1 MNPKPQQT
9 KQLTRRTV
17 KTVAETLKPNEIF
30 ELIHKREPIYA
41 IGNQRFHTIRDRALM
56 ALCFLTG
63 GRITEVVG
71 GKQYHRFHTH
81 DKIVEVVGSKQRYHY
96 PAEDKVET
104 KAIGRH
110 PGLTITNL
118 EVSED
123 FLTINS
129 MAIVKRS
136 PQIIQRYGPH
146 IAQRSQLRFPLKRK
160 LYKNKFRDQ
169 LVPFSWLVMEYLYQ
183 LEDQNKTSTD
193 TKLFPFQDTRAWQI
207 INNYTDKF
215 PNYFRVQT
223 ERFYGYYIFKD
234 FMVHSKFM
242 GKVNPMSSAPYIRF
256 TDDSDIKDLN
266 KIMDFKWIDSTVAE
280 IKAHIK
286 L

>member
-1 MNPKPQQT
+1 MKPNPQQT
-9 KQLTRRTV
+9 KQLSRRTV

-30 ELIHKREPIYA
+30 ELIHQKEGDYTLENRRA
-41 IGNQRFHTIRDRALM
+41 NTVRDRALM

-63 GRITEVVG
+63 GRITEIVG
-71 GKQYHRFHTH
+71 GKQYHRFHQ
-81 DKIVEVVGSKQRYHY
+81 DG
-96 PAEDKVET
+96 KVET
-104 KAIGRH
+104 KPIGRH
-110 PGLTITNL
+110 PGLTIANL
-118 EVSED
+118 EISED

-136 PQIIQRYGPH
+136 PQIIQRYGAH

-183 LEDQNKTSTD
+183 LEDQKKTSAD
-193 TKLFPFQDTRAWQI
+193 VKLFPFQDTRAWKI
-207 INNYTDKF
+207 INDYTDKF
-215 PNYFRVQT
+215 PNWFRVQA
-223 ERFYGYYIFKD
+223 ERFYGFYIFKD
-234 FMVHSKFM
+234 FMIHSKFM

-266 KIMDFKWIDSTVAE
+266 KIMDFKWIDSAVAE
-280 IKAHIK
+280 IKTRIK

>member
-1 MNPKPQQT
+1 MKPNPQQT
-9 KQLTRRTV
+9 NRLSRRTV

-30 ELIHKREPIYA
+30 ALIHQKE
-41 IGNQRFHTIRDRALM
+41 GNYTIENRRLNTVRDRALM

-71 GKQYHRFHTH
+71 GKQYQLFHTH
-81 DKIVEVVGSKQRYHY
+81 NKIVEIIGSKQRYCY
-96 PAEDKVET
+96 PAEDQVEE

-110 PGLTITNL
+110 PGLTISNL
-118 EVSED
+118 EISED

-136 PQIIQRYGPH
+136 PQISQRYGAH
-146 IAQRSQLRFPLKRK
+146 IAQRSQLRFPLRRK

-183 LEDQNKTSTD
+183 LEDQKKTSAAV
-193 TKLFPFQDTRAWQI
+193 KLFPFQDTRAWQI
-207 INNYTDKF
+207 INDYTDKF
-215 PNYFRVQT
+215 PNWFRVQA

-266 KIMDFKWIDSTVAE
+266 KIMNFQWIDPAVTE
-280 IKAHIK
+280 IKTRIK

>member
-1 MNPKPQQT
+1 MKPNPQQT
-9 KQLTRRTV
+9 NRLSRRTV

-30 ELIHKREPIYA
+30 TLIHQKE
-41 IGNQRFHTIRDRALM
+41 GNYTIENRRLNTVRDRALM
-56 ALCFLTG
+56 AMCFLTG

-71 GKQYHRFHTH
+71 GQQYQLVHTH
-81 DKIVEVVGSKQRYHY
+81 NKIAEVVGSKQRYRY
-96 PAEDKVET
+96 PAEDQVEEKV
-104 KAIGRH
+104 IGRH
-110 PGLTITNL
+110 PGLTIANL

-123 FLTINS
+123 FLTINN

-136 PQIIQRYGPH
+136 PHIIQRHGAH
-146 IAQRSQLRFPLKRK
+146 IAQRGQLRFPLKRK

-183 LEDQNKTSTD
+183 LEDQNKTAID

-207 INNYTDKF
+207 INEYTDKF
-215 PNYFRVQT
+215 PNWFRVQA

-242 GKVNPMSSAPYIRF
+242 GKVNPLSSAPYIRF
-256 TDDSDIKDLN
+256 IDDGDLKDPN
-266 KIMDFKWIDSTVAE
+266 KSMDFKWIDSAVAE
-280 IKAHIK
+280 IKTRIK